1 MLSPVTCPAA
11 PDDRW
16 HAALQD
22 NLCDLLSSCG
32 APVRELAHSLL
43 LRYLQQTP
51 TAADRCVSAYFECL
65 DSGDECVR
73 AMVLDRL
80 PEIVVLAQ
88 GESAAGRGGGG
99 AHHPVCGGTSGADA
113 CWRRG

>member
-1 MLSPVTCPAA
+1 MTLSV
-11 PDDRW
+11 
-16 HAALQD
+16 LQD

-51 TAADRCVSAYFECL
+51 SAADRCVSAYFECL

-88 GESAAGRGGGG
+88 GESAGTVPTGRHWG
-99 AHHPVCGGTSGADA
+99 VRS
-113 CWRRG
+113 RLLV